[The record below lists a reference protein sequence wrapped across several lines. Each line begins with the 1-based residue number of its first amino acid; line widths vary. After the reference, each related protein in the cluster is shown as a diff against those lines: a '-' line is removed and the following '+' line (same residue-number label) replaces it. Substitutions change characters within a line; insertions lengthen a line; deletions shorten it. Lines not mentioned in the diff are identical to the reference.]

1 MEKDPPKGG
10 SFFCFLEKIQED
22 GLQEQVRYI
31 EAIPNTEI
39 HRYYSAADCFVN
51 FNPQEIFGMS
61 ILEALYQECPVVA
74 KHAPGPDSIV
84 EDGVCGYLCDTLEEM
99 CIGISKADHEIGIR
113 GRDRIKT
120 KFSWAA

>member
-1 MEKDPPKGG
+1 ME
-10 SFFCFLEKIQED
+10 
-22 GLQEQVRYI
+22 EQVRYI

-39 HRYYSAADCFVN
+39 HRYYKAADCFVN

-84 EDGVCGYLCDTLEEM
+84 EDGVCGYLCSTLEEM
-99 CIGISKADHEIGIR
+99 CESISKITPEMGVK
-113 GRDRIKT
+113 GRDRVKM
-120 KFSWAA
+120 KFSWSAAVEAILADMKK